1 MANILKEGPIRK
13 MLRERSSKKAPEE
26 NELRG
31 YSVQVTLY
39 EDSRQKDYYVSLPL
53 PREKAEQLFRE
64 IQTKL
69 AYASQ

>member
-1 MANILKEGPIRK
+1 MANILENGPIRK
-13 MLRERSSKKAPEE
+13 MLRERSSKRAPE

-39 EDSRQKDYYVSLPL
+39 ENSSQKDYYVSLPL

-69 AYASQ
+69 AYAST